1 MSFSNIFK
9 IKPTGTKLE
18 SGTILISSP
27 FMDDS
32 LFGRSIILVTDYNIE
47 KGAIGLVLNKSTEIN
62 INDVTEDFPINEMP
76 LYAGGPVQAEH
87 LFILHKYGDIIEDCV
102 HIINDIYWGGNKQQI
117 EEYIK
122 QGIINAK
129 NIKFFLGYSGWA
141 ANQLNDELETESWI
155 ISEYSSEI
163 NILNSINKIDD
174 LWKKYVLRF
183 GDKYKKWLIFPEQA
197 IDN

>member
-1 MSFSNIFK
+1 MSLDNIFK

-18 SGTILISSP
+18 SGTLLISSP

-32 LFGRSIILVTDYNIE
+32 LFGRSIVIVTDYSIE
-47 KGAIGLVLNKSTEIN
+47 NGAIGLVLNKSTEIT
-62 INDVTEDFPINEMP
+62 INDVSENFPIPDMP

-87 LFILHKYGDIIEDCV
+87 LFILHTYGDIIEDSV
-102 HIINDIYWGGNKQQI
+102 HIVGNIYWGGNKQQI

-122 QGIINAK
+122 LGRIDAK

-155 ISEYSSEI
+155 ISEYSEEI
-163 NILNSINKIDD
+163 NILNSTNTIDD

-183 GDKYKKWLIFPEQA
+183 GNKYKKWLIFPEQV